1 MVSVFIEV
9 KDLCKTFRVPVRESG
24 VKKAIGS
31 FFHREYKEI
40 KAIDNISFSVAKG
53 EMVGYIGPNGA
64 GKSTTIKILSGIMRP
79 DSGACTVDGIV
90 PWKERRSYVGN
101 IGVVFGQRSQ
111 LWWDIPA
118 GDSFDVLKSIYRLDD
133 SRYKKRMDD
142 LCAMFD
148 LGGLLKKPVRSMSL
162 GQKMR
167 CEIGAALLHSPQ
179 ILFLDEPTI
188 GLDAVSKLKMR
199 ETLRELNRQENIT
212 TILTTHDMDDIEA
225 VCHRVIL
232 LQEGKIAFDGSLDK
246 LKKNSKSKKRIKL
259 TFTGEPP
266 MISSRYAELV
276 SLENNQIV
284 YEYDPESIPAQE
296 LLASLAADHA
306 IEDFSVENEPI
317 EQLISRI
324 YKGGMA

>member
-1 MVSVFIEV
+1 MFIEV
-9 KDLCKTFRVPVRESG
+9 ENLCKMFRVPIREST
-24 VKKAIGS
+24 VSKAIGS

-40 KAIDNISFSVAKG
+40 KAIDNINFSVEKG

-79 DSGACTVDGIV
+79 DSGICTVGGIV
-90 PWKERRSYVGN
+90 PWKERRRYVKN

-133 SRYKKRMDD
+133 SQYQRRMEK
-142 LCAMFD
+142 LCDMFD
-148 LGGLLKKPVRSMSL
+148 LRDLLKKPVRSMSL

-167 CEIGAALLHSPQ
+167 CEIGAALIHSPQ

-199 ETLRELNRQENIT
+199 EMLRELNRQENIT

-225 VCHRVIL
+225 VCDRVIL
-232 LQEGKIAFDGSLDK
+232 LQEGKIAFVVL
-246 LKKNSKSKKRIKL
+246 
-259 TFTGEPP
+259 
-266 MISSRYAELV
+266 
-276 SLENNQIV
+276 
-284 YEYDPESIPAQE
+284 
-296 LLASLAADHA
+296 
-306 IEDFSVENEPI
+306 
-317 EQLISRI
+317 
-324 YKGGMA
+324 

>member
-1 MVSVFIEV
+1 MFIEV

-40 KAIDNISFSVAKG
+40 KAIDNISFSVEKG

-79 DSGACTVDGIV
+79 DSGACTVGGIV

-101 IGVVFGQRSQ
+101 TGAVFGQRSQ

-133 SRYKKRMDD
+133 SRYKKRMDE

-148 LGGLLKKPVRSMSL
+148 LGDLLKKPVRSMSL

-246 LKKNSKSKKRIKL
+246 LKKSSKSKKRIKL
-259 TFTGEPP
+259 TFTGKPP
-266 MISSRYAELV
+266 MINSSYAELV
-276 SLENNQIV
+276 SRENNQIV
-284 YEYDPESIPAQE
+284 YEYDPEAIPAQE

-306 IEDFSVENEPI
+306 IEDFSVETEPI